1 MCPKGLSVKT
11 MLSADALEL
20 TLRKSDQGVDSA
32 VNLVEVRVIERYA
45 KFLGDL
51 KADLCDIDVIVN
63 DGNIVVWKCVAH
75 PELFTEHAPY
85 TSASIEGDV
94 RVLVV
99 RYVELVVSDGGAIRN
114 QVEVFAFV

>member
-1 MCPKGLSVKT
+1 

-32 VNLVEVRVIERYA
+32 VNLVKVSVIECYA

-51 KADLCDIDVIVN
+51 KADLCDIDVIVH

-75 PELFTEHAPY
+75 PELFTEHSPY
-85 TSASIEGDV
+85 TSASIECNV